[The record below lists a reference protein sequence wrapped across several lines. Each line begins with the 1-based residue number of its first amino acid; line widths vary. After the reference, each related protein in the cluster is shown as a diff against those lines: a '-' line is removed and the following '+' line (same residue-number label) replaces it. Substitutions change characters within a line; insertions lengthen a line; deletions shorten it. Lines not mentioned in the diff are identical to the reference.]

1 MATTVRSR
9 TSETP
14 AGLVAAACSSGGGSH
29 KQTQSGA
36 ENRQA
41 PPTAAP
47 AAKTDPV
54 AFGQD
59 MRKLW
64 EEHVTWTRLYIV
76 SATSGLPDAQPTLDR
91 LLRNQDD
98 IGAAIKPVYGDAA
111 GAKLTQLL
119 RTHISQA
126 GDLVKAA
133 KANDQAAV
141 AKAKDAWYA
150 NADDIATFLSQ
161 ANPSNWPV
169 DEVKAMMHTHLDQTI
184 GEATDRL
191 KGNHTQEI
199 ADYDAIEDHILN
211 LADTLSAG
219 IIKQYPDKFKA

>member
-91 LLRNQDD
+91 LLR
-98 IGAAIKPVYGDAA
+98 
-111 GAKLTQLL
+111 
-119 RTHISQA
+119 THISQA

-199 ADYDAIEDHILN
+199 ADYDAIEDHILK

>member
-1 MATTVRSR
+1 MPDRNDEVSR
-9 TSETP
+9 RTLASETLRSSRLVGRIRFVGITIALAFNWIFAEVFP
-14 AGLVAAACSSGGGSH
+14 AARQYQASVPLFFAYWVAAALVFWAGRRSDRVAGLVGIDIAVLDM
-29 KQTQSGA
+29 
-36 ENRQA
+36 
-41 PPTAAP
+41 P
-47 AAKTDPV
+47 AV
-54 AFGQD
+54 FFLQ
-59 MRKLW
+59 
-64 EEHVTWTRLYIV
+64 
-76 SATSGLPDAQPTLDR
+76 
-91 LLRNQDD
+91 
-98 IGAAIKPVYGDAA
+98 
-111 GAKLTQLL
+111 LTQLL

-133 KANDQAAV
+133 KANDQAVV

-199 ADYDAIEDHILN
+199 AD
-211 LADTLSAG
+211 
-219 IIKQYPDKFKA
+219 

>member
-1 MATTVRSR
+1 M
-9 TSETP
+9 
-14 AGLVAAACSSGGGSH
+14 
-29 KQTQSGA
+29 
-36 ENRQA
+36 
-41 PPTAAP
+41 
-47 AAKTDPV
+47 
-54 AFGQD
+54 
-59 MRKLW
+59 
-64 EEHVTWTRLYIV
+64 
-76 SATSGLPDAQPTLDR
+76 
-91 LLRNQDD
+91 
-98 IGAAIKPVYGDAA
+98 
-111 GAKLTQLL
+111 
-119 RTHISQA
+119 
-126 GDLVKAA
+126 KAA